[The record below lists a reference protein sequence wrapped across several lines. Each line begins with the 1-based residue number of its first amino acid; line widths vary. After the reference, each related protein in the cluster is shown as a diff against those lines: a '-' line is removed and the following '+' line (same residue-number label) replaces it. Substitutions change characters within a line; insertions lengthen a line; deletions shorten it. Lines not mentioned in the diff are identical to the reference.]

1 MSWKP
6 SILGCAGCLALL
18 AAFDLYAGTIAPPLQ
33 AKLDRVAETDRVAV
47 IIRYRDQV
55 NFKSFRDR
63 KLSARRENF
72 IRALRNRADI
82 DQRQTRN
89 LLAGMG
95 ARSVREL
102 WLINALALEIPASAI
117 NALANLP
124 GVRSVSL
131 DRQVRLARTTV
142 SGIAACGVSPAAWNI
157 DAIRAPE
164 LWAMGY
170 TGEGIVVATMD
181 SGADNNHPDLTGSWR
196 GGSNSWFD
204 PNGEHLTPYD
214 ASGHG
219 TWALGLLV
227 GGASSGTPV
236 GVATG
241 AKWIS
246 VKIFDDSGVAQLS
259 DIHAGFQWLLDPDGD
274 PATDDAPDIV
284 NNSWFLSGALN
295 ECDPEFHAD
304 VAALKT
310 AGIGV
315 VFAAGNTGPGPA
327 TSVSPANDPQ
337 SLAVGSVGEAF
348 GFLFIDNESARG
360 PSACDGSVY
369 PHVAAPGANVL
380 TADRTFG
387 GLFPNSY
394 VCVSGTSFSAPHVS
408 GAMAVLIGAMN
419 DLGTPVPVSQIETAL
434 KEKAVDMGD
443 PGPDNEW
450 GAGLLD
456 VAGALDWLIEHNGSL
471 DLDDDGYTQDVDCND
486 YDASVHP
493 GAAEIAHDNIDQDCN
508 GHDLTIDITRAR
520 YRLANDYLTI
530 HARSELN
537 ITADL
542 SITIN
547 LIDGQS
553 ITRDMIWNAA
563 QNRWQRTITRF
574 TRKFQAW
581 PMSVTVS
588 GIEGSAASPI
598 AIGRVSR
605 RVDRERQRSDR
616 RNPRNVIPR

>member
-1 MSWKP
+1 M
-6 SILGCAGCLALL
+6 
-18 AAFDLYAGTIAPPLQ
+18 
-33 AKLDRVAETDRVAV
+33 
-47 IIRYRDQV
+47 
-55 NFKSFRDR
+55 
-63 KLSARRENF
+63 
-72 IRALRNRADI
+72 
-82 DQRQTRN
+82 
-89 LLAGMG
+89 
-95 ARSVREL
+95 
-102 WLINALALEIPASAI
+102 
-117 NALANLP
+117 
-124 GVRSVSL
+124 
-131 DRQVRLARTTV
+131 
-142 SGIAACGVSPAAWNI
+142 
-157 DAIRAPE
+157 
-164 LWAMGY
+164 
-170 TGEGIVVATMD
+170 
-181 SGADNNHPDLTGSWR
+181 
-196 GGSNSWFD
+196 
-204 PNGEHLTPYD
+204 
-214 ASGHG
+214 
-219 TWALGLLV
+219 
-227 GGASSGTPV
+227 
-236 GVATG
+236 
-241 AKWIS
+241 
-246 VKIFDDSGVAQLS
+246 
-259 DIHAGFQWLLDPDGD
+259 
-274 PATDDAPDIV
+274 
-284 NNSWFLSGALN
+284 
-295 ECDPEFHAD
+295 
-304 VAALKT
+304 
-310 AGIGV
+310 
-315 VFAAGNTGPGPA
+315 
-327 TSVSPANDPQ
+327 
-337 SLAVGSVGEAF
+337 GSVGEAF
-348 GFLFIDNESARG
+348 GFLFIDNDSARG

-380 TADRTFG
+380 TPDLSFGGDFTLTDHNGEEFSLQDARGKVVLIYFGLTPDRTFG

-394 VCVSGTSFSAPHVS
+394 VCVSGTSFAAPHVS

-456 VAGALDWLIEHNGSL
+456 VAGAFDWLIEHNGSL

-542 SITIN
+542 SITID

-605 RVDRERQRSDR
+605 RVDRERQRPDR